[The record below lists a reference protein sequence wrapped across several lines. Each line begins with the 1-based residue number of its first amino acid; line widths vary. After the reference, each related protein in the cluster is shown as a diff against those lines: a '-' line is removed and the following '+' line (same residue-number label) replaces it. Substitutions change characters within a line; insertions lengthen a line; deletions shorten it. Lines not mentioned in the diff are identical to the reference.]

1 MNNPALRADGSADK
15 ALLVIIERLP
25 PLPKTIYYE
34 DDYDEVVR
42 SVVADGALD
51 EFSLVISGEKLTVSL
66 RCFTA
71 PLRTLVHHFLLYEL
85 QDAAPQSVY
94 CYFAGLRRFSNELLS
109 KFAVLDP
116 LILRRE
122 WVQSTDGYFP
132 DVLMAVKSFLRYL
145 CDLELGGWS
154 LRFRRMVSTLN
165 VPNRDAYAVVRSGDC
180 FLGVDEEAALIRW
193 IDKQVAAVAALST
206 KELQRASL
214 VICSY
219 QFGMRP
225 KQLGTLRKRDCEIR
239 VNSEDGHA
247 SVYLTF
253 RLLKQKDVQAS
264 RFPMQRKIKR
274 EWAPVLVATFEKLA
288 SEPSSAFFF
297 GFQSRSALSE
307 ALITQLDA
315 ILPGCGRSAYD
326 LRHSMAQRMVD
337 SGANKE
343 ELAAALGHMS
353 LQSGQVYFQ
362 TSANQAEL
370 VNKALGASE
379 VYQQV
384 AKISADRFI
393 SEKEL
398 AKLKGEQQIAGVP
411 HGIPIAG
418 IGGCKSGQPAC
429 PYNPVT
435 ACYGCPKFMPL
446 RDLRLHKQVLT
457 EFRSIVNDFRFASE
471 GDEQSPTYL
480 QLRQTIAEVQGVIQ
494 QLEEN
499 DV

>member
-1 MNNPALRADGSADK
+1 MNNPALCDDGSTDK
-15 ALLVIIERLP
+15 ALLVIVERLP
-25 PLPKTIYYE
+25 PLPKTVFYE
-34 DDYDEVVR
+34 DDYHEVVR
-42 SVVADGALD
+42 SVVVDASGD
-51 EFSLVISGEKLTVSL
+51 EFSISNYGNSAVVNLCKFSQ
-66 RCFTA
+66 
-71 PLRTLVHHFLLYEL
+71 PLRKLVHHFLLYEI
-85 QDAAPQSVY
+85 QDSAPETVLN
-94 CYFAGLRRFSNELLS
+94 YFYGLSRFPNDLLS
-109 KFAVLDP
+109 KFSVMNPMNLYSEWGKSTVGYSLEVL
-116 LILRRE
+116 L
-122 WVQSTDGYFP
+122 S
-132 DVLMAVKSFLRYL
+132 VKSFLRYL
-145 CDLELGGWS
+145 CDLELGNWS
-154 LRFRRMVSTLN
+154 LRFRRMVSALN

-180 FLGVDEEAALIRW
+180 FLGVGEEAALIRW
-193 IDKQVAAVAALST
+193 IDKQVAAVEVLST
-206 KELQRASL
+206 KELQIASL

-253 RLLKQKDVQAS
+253 RLIKQKDVQAS

-288 SEPSSAFFF
+288 SEPSSAFFL
-297 GFQSRSALSE
+297 GFQSRFALSE
-307 ALITQLDA
+307 ALIAQLDA
-315 ILPGCGRSAYD
+315 ILPGCGRGAYD

-343 ELAAALGHMS
+343 ELAAALGHMN
-353 LQSGQVYFQ
+353 LQTGQVYFQ

-411 HGIPIAG
+411 HGIPIVG
-418 IGGCKSGQPAC
+418 IGGCESGQPAC

-446 RDLRLHKQVLT
+446 RDLGLHQQVLT
-457 EFRSIVNDFRFASE
+457 EFRGIVNDFRFSSE

-494 QLEEN
+494 QLEEE